1 MRRPSWNDGLAVVIS
16 KVHLSPGFLVKTE
29 ANMGLMDVLN
39 GMQNGPRGPRTPV
52 PANSSGGMSPIMMAL
67 LGLLAFKAFKSVTGG
82 SKPAPAPAAPPA
94 RPTGGTV
101 AAGVPGAGPGGFG
114 DLLKG
119 GLGGLLAGGAAGT
132 VLSGGLND
140 LLKQLQ
146 QSGHGE
152 TANSWVGSGP
162 NHPISPND
170 LGSALGADQIQSL
183 TSEFGLTRQE
193 LLDGLS
199 QHLPE
204 LVDHLTPQG
213 QVPAPHEMER
223 LI

>member
-1 MRRPSWNDGLAVVIS
+1 
-16 KVHLSPGFLVKTE
+16 
-29 ANMGLMDVLN
+29 MGLMDVLI
-39 GMQNGPRGPRTPV
+39 GMQNGPRGASKPA
-52 PANSSGGMSPIMMAL
+52 PANTTSSGGMSPIMMAL
-67 LGLLAFKAFKSVTGG
+67 LGLLAFKAFKGLTSGG
-82 SKPAPAPAAPPA
+82 SKPAAPAPTPPPP

-101 AAGVPGAGPGGFG
+101 TAGMPGGAPGASGMPGNLN

-119 GLGGLLAGGAAGT
+119 GLGGLLAGGAGGT

-146 QSGHGE
+146 QSGHGDA
-152 TANSWVGSGP
+152 ANSWVGTGP
-162 NHPISPND
+162 NRPISPKD
-170 LGSALGADQIQSL
+170 LSSALGADQITTL
-183 TSEFGLTRQE
+183 TSEFGLSRDE

-204 LVDHLTPQG
+204 LVDQLTPG
-213 QVPAPHEMER
+213 GKVPSPQEMQR

>member
-1 MRRPSWNDGLAVVIS
+1 M
-16 KVHLSPGFLVKTE
+16 E
-29 ANMGLMDVLN
+29 ATMGLMDVLN
-39 GMQNGPRGPRTPV
+39 GMQNGPRGGRTPA
-52 PANSSGGMSPIMMAL
+52 PANTNSSGGGMSPIMMAL
-67 LGLLAFKAFKSVTGG
+67 LGLLAFKALKSVTGG
-82 SKPAPAPAAPPA
+82 SKPAAAPTPPA
-94 RPTGGTV
+94 RPAGGTV
-101 AAGVPGAGPGGFG
+101 AAGMPGAGGVSGGG
-114 DLLKG
+114 LNDLLKG

-152 TANSWVGSGP
+152 TANSWVGTGP
-162 NHPISPND
+162 NRPISPKD
-170 LGSALGADQIQSL
+170 LSSALGADQIQSL
-183 TSEFGLTRQE
+183 TSEFGLSREE

-204 LVDHLTPQG
+204 LVDHLTPSG
-213 QVPAPHEMER
+213 QVPSAQEMQR

>member
-1 MRRPSWNDGLAVVIS
+1 
-16 KVHLSPGFLVKTE
+16 
-29 ANMGLMDVLN
+29 MGLMDVLN
-39 GMQNGPRGPRTPV
+39 GMQNGPRGARP
-52 PANSSGGMSPIMMAL
+52 PAGTTTSRQGGMSPIMMAI
-67 LGLLAFKAFKSVTGG
+67 LGLIAYKAMKGLSG
-82 SKPAPAPAAPPA
+82 SGQPAPAPQP

-101 AAGVPGAGPGGFG
+101 AAGMPGAAGGGLG

-146 QSGHGE
+146 QGGLGDA
-152 TANSWVGSGP
+152 ANSWVGTGP
-162 NHPISPND
+162 NRPVSPTD

-183 TSEFGLTRQE
+183 TSQFGLSREE

-204 LVDHLTPQG
+204 VVDHLTPDG
-213 QVPAPHEMER
+213 QVPSPQDMQR

>member
-1 MRRPSWNDGLAVVIS
+1 
-16 KVHLSPGFLVKTE
+16 
-29 ANMGLMDVLN
+29 MGLMDVLN
-39 GMQNGPRGPRTPV
+39 GMQNGPRGARP
-52 PANSSGGMSPIMMAL
+52 PAGTTTSRQGGMSPIMMAI
-67 LGLLAFKAFKSVTGG
+67 LGLIAYKAMKGLSG
-82 SKPAPAPAAPPA
+82 SGQPAPAPQP

-101 AAGVPGAGPGGFG
+101 AAGMPGAAAGGLG

-132 VLSGGLND
+132 VLGGGLND

-146 QSGHGE
+146 QGGLGDA
-152 TANSWVGSGP
+152 ANSWVGTGP
-162 NHPISPND
+162 NRSVSPTD

-183 TSEFGLTRQE
+183 TSQFGLSREE

-204 LVDHLTPQG
+204 VVDHLTPG
-213 QVPAPHEMER
+213 GEVPSPQEMQR

>member
-1 MRRPSWNDGLAVVIS
+1 
-16 KVHLSPGFLVKTE
+16 
-29 ANMGLMDVLN
+29 MGLMDVLN
-39 GMQNGPRGPRTPV
+39 GMQNGPRGARA
-52 PANSSGGMSPIMMAL
+52 PANTNTSTGSGGMSPIMMAL
-67 LGLLAFKAFKSVTGG
+67 LGLLAFKALKSLGG
-82 SKPAPAPAAPPA
+82 SKPAPAPQPAPPA

-101 AAGVPGAGPGGFG
+101 TAGMPGAGAGGGAGGLG

-152 TANSWVGSGP
+152 TASSWVGNGP
-162 NHPISPND
+162 NRPISPRD
-170 LGSALGADQIQSL
+170 LGSALGADQIGLL
-183 TSEFGLTRQE
+183 TSQYGLSREE

-199 QHLPE
+199 EHLPE
-204 LVDHLTPQG
+204 LVDHLTPGG
-213 QVPAPHEMER
+213 QVPSPEEMQR

>member
-1 MRRPSWNDGLAVVIS
+1 MYLPVALTI
-16 KVHLSPGFLVKTE
+16 TE
-29 ANMGLMDVLN
+29 ANMGLLDVLN
-39 GMQNGPRGPRTPV
+39 GMQNGPRGAPK
-52 PANSSGGMSPIMMAL
+52 PAPANTNSSGGMSPIMMAL
-67 LGLLAFKAFKSVTGG
+67 LGLLAFKAFKGLTGGG
-82 SKPAPAPAAPPA
+82 SKPAAPAPTPPPA
-94 RPTGGTV
+94 RPAGGTV
-101 AAGVPGAGPGGFG
+101 TAGMPGAGAMPGNLN

-152 TANSWVGSGP
+152 TANSWVGTGP
-162 NHPISPND
+162 NRPISPKD
-170 LGSALGADQIQSL
+170 LGSALGADQISAL
-183 TSEFGLTRQE
+183 TSEYGLSRDE

-199 QHLPE
+199 EYLPDV
-204 LVDHLTPQG
+204 VDHLTPG
-213 QVPAPHEMER
+213 GKVPSAQEMQR

>member
-1 MRRPSWNDGLAVVIS
+1 
-16 KVHLSPGFLVKTE
+16 
-29 ANMGLMDVLN
+29 MGLMDVLN
-39 GMQNGPRGPRTPV
+39 GMQNGPRGARTPA
-52 PANSSGGMSPIMMAL
+52 PANSSGGGMSPIMMAL
-67 LGLLAFKAFKSVTGG
+67 LGLLAFKALKSVTGG
-82 SKPAPAPAAPPA
+82 SKPAAAPAAPPA
-94 RPTGGTV
+94 RPIGGTV
-101 AAGVPGAGPGGFG
+101 AASVPGAGAGGLG

-146 QSGHGE
+146 QCGHGE

-162 NHPISPND
+162 NRPISPND
-170 LGSALGADQIQSL
+170 LGAALGADQIQSL
-183 TSEFGLTRQE
+183 TSEFGLSREE

-204 LVDHLTPQG
+204 VVDHLTPSG